1 MILFKAE
8 TKCSQNP
15 ATEQL
20 HMLIRHSS
28 ATFPT
33 GSIFC
38 KFQLVDYIEKLD
50 YASDI
55 QNSEWSAFAHS
66 SWVKSNPP

>member
-8 TKCSQNP
+8 TKCSQKP

-28 ATFPT
+28 ARFPIE
-33 GSIFC
+33 SIFC

-55 QNSEWSAFAHS
+55 QDSE
-66 SWVKSNPP
+66 

>member
-8 TKCSQNP
+8 TKCSQKP

-28 ATFPT
+28 ARFPIE
-33 GSIFC
+33 SIFC

-55 QNSEWSAFAHS
+55 QDSEWSVFIHS